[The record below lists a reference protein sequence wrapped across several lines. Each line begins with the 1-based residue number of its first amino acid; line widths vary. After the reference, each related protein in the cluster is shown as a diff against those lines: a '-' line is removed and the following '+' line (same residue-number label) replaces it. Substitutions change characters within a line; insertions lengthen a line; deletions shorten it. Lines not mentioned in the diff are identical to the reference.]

1 MIRVI
6 SVILMLAFSSFAF
19 AENIGS
25 VSTSFRMLGSNDE
38 IRVDAFD
45 DPDVKG
51 VSCFISYA
59 KTGGITGDIGLAQ
72 DTSDASVAC
81 RQTGPI
87 SFNENLPA
95 KDEVFNKKSS
105 LFFKKMH
112 VVRFVD
118 KSRKTLV
125 YLTYSDHLVDGSP
138 KNAIS
143 AVYYGG
149 Q

>member
-6 SVILMLAFSSFAF
+6 SVVLMLVFSSFAF

-59 KTGGITGDIGLAQ
+59 KTGGLTGDIGLAS

-87 SFNENLPA
+87 SFNEGIKE

-105 LFFKKMH
+105 MFFKKMH

-125 YLTYSDHLVDGSP
+125 YLSYSDHC
-138 KNAIS
+138 
-143 AVYYGG
+143 
-149 Q
+149 

>member
-1 MIRVI
+1 MIRI
-6 SVILMLAFSSFAF
+6 LSVVLMLALSSFAM

-25 VSTSFRMLGSNDE
+25 VSTNFRMLGSNDE
-38 IRVDAFD
+38 IKVDAFD

-59 KTGGITGDIGLAQ
+59 KTGGIKGDIGLAS

-87 SFNENLPA
+87 SFDPNIKE

-105 LFFKKMH
+105 LFFKKLH

-118 KSRKTLV
+118 KSRKTMI
-125 YLTYSDHLVDGSP
+125 YLTFSDHLVNGSP

-143 AVYYGG
+143 AVYYG

>member
-6 SVILMLAFSSFAF
+6 AAVLMLAFSSFAF

-59 KTGGITGDIGLAQ
+59 KTGGLTGDIGLAS

-87 SFNENLPA
+87 SFNESIKE

-105 LFFKKMH
+105 MFFKKMH

-125 YLTYSDHLVDGSP
+125 YLSYSDHC
-138 KNAIS
+138 
-143 AVYYGG
+143 
-149 Q
+149 

>member
-1 MIRVI
+1 
-6 SVILMLAFSSFAF
+6 MLAFSSFAF

-59 KTGGITGDIGLAQ
+59 KTGGLTGDIGLAS

-87 SFNENLPA
+87 SFDPSIKE

-105 LFFKKMH
+105 LFFKKLH

-118 KSRKTLV
+118 KSRKTMI
-125 YLTYSDHLVDGSP
+125 YLTFSDKIIDGSP